1 MVVGPTTDGLHH
13 PALAEVLAG
22 EAEPHAIGIEGGAAE
37 QIGLPPGVVHHQ
49 VGGGVADDDQPVPR
63 AGGPF
68 HRAAV
73 DVAAGHREAA
83 GDMLLDQIEVGALD
97 QPGGDAVVGEGLE
110 LGVGVG
116 GVAVALH
123 HRQVLVVAIG
133 TRKRAGLEGLQ
144 EHGATG
150 REAGAIALAQLGRIA
165 LLGVGH
171 TPQRVGMADYA
182 GPQRG
187 RAAPTTGRWWFG
199 RRGGSAPE
207 RRFCLAAPP
216 QPRLAG
222 PAGVYVKQQ
231 RRRHLL

>member
-1 MVVGPTTDGLHH
+1 M
-13 PALAEVLAG
+13 
-22 EAEPHAIGIEGGAAE
+22 
-37 QIGLPPGVVHHQ
+37 
-49 VGGGVADDDQPVPR
+49 GGGMAVDDQPV
-63 AGGPF
+63 AGSGGSIDG
-68 HRAAV
+68 ASM
-73 DVAAGHREAA
+73 DVAAGHRDAA
-83 GDMLLDQIEVGALD
+83 GDLLLDQLEVGGLD
-97 QPGGDAVVGEGLE
+97 QPGGEAVVGEGLE

-133 TRKRAGLEGLQ
+133 ARKRAGLEGLQ

-165 LLGVGH
+165 LLEVGH
-171 TPQRVGMADYA
+171 AHQGVGMADYA
-182 GPQRG
+182 GFHRG
-187 RAAPTTGRWWFG
+187 RAAPATGRWRPG
-199 RRGGSAPE
+199 RRGGSAPK
-207 RRFCLAAPP
+207 RRFCLAPPP